1 MKKIIREILNDLK
14 SRPAQGTL
22 EDSADLGAPKIF
34 EPSTDGF
41 ANREPKAENQGEIAV
56 TQSTPKPEDLGNT
69 DFNSKPQQELPHDLN
84 NQELSSDPLERT
96 RQLEFQA
103 QRSKER
109 QTIG

>member
-14 SRPAQGTL
+14 HRPAQGSSN
-22 EDSADLGAPKIF
+22 EPAGLGAPKLF
-34 EPSTDGF
+34 QPSTDGF
-41 ANREPKAENQGEIAV
+41 ATREPKPENHQDITL
-56 TQSTPKPEDLGNT
+56 TQSQPKPEDLGKT
-69 DFNSKPQQELPHDLN
+69 DFNPKPPAEIPTDLN

-109 QTIG
+109 QPIG